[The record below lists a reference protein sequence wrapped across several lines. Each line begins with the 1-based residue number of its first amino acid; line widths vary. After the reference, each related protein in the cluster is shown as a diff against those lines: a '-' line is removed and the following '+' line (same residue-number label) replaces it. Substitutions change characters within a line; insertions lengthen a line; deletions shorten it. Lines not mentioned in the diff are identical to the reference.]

1 MDEQRATIGGI
12 HPRRL
17 AGVVG
22 LVVLVVLVIL
32 AVVFY
37 RQIGSLLRPALRQP
51 AAQIAETQDVRV
63 QRGHIT
69 KVLRLMGTIQPSREA
84 KLAFQVA
91 QGEVIAVAVNTG
103 QTVQA
108 GQTLVEL
115 DVAVLERE
123 LAKLR
128 AELLEARGE
137 LLDLIDES
145 NLMKRIQLQEELRQ
159 ANAALDQARHEL
171 QAYVAGKGTPQEKRA
186 QAAADL
192 ANAKVDLA
200 VLRDSEDWQRQI
212 QQLQVTYN
220 LAENKHGPYVLIE
233 KPSEKDMDTELL
245 LRNDMLDKHEA
256 LDQAKLQYEMDIRA
270 AEQRVAVAEQT
281 LQALDREI
289 AAGSPTIEHMRRKAA
304 VQQATA
310 KVQQILAQLAALDEA
325 TLDVDVAQAQAN
337 VLKLEGKVADAETA
351 VAEATLVA
359 PFDGVVDEVKVAPG
373 ATVSPGTELLTMF
386 SASSFYVL
394 ARVNE
399 IEIAQ
404 LTAGQEAQLTVDA
417 LRGQMLAGQLGEI
430 PSFGTYQNGLTVFD
444 VKVTFAAGELP
455 LWVGMSANV
464 NVPLFRKEDVL
475 IIPAMAVQRDVEG
488 AFVIVVQGRRTERRR
503 VQLGITDGINI
514 EVVEG
519 LEKGEV
525 VRVALQG
532 PIQPR

>member
-17 AGVVG
+17 AAVVG
-22 LVVLVVLVIL
+22 LVVLVGLAIL
-32 AVVFY
+32 AAVFY

-69 KVLRLMGTIQPSREA
+69 KVLRLMGAIQPSREA

-91 QGEVIAVAVNTG
+91 QGEVIAVPVNTG
-103 QTVQA
+103 QTVKA

-128 AELLEARGE
+128 AGLLGARSELS
-137 LLDLIDES
+137 DLIDES
-145 NLMKRIQLQEELRQ
+145 GLVKRIQLQEELRQ
-159 ANAALDQARHEL
+159 ANAALDQARREL
-171 QAYVAGKGTPQEKRA
+171 GTYEAGKGTPQEKRA

-200 VLRDSEDWQRQI
+200 VLRESKERQQQI
-212 QQLQVTYN
+212 EQLQVTYN
-220 LAENKHGPYVLIE
+220 LAENKHGPYVLILS
-233 KPSEKDMDTELL
+233 PSEKDIDTELL
-245 LRNDMLDKHEA
+245 LRNDMLDRREA

-281 LQALDREI
+281 LAALDRGI
-289 AAGSPTIEHMRRKAA
+289 AAGSPTIEHMRREAA

-325 TLDVDVAQAQAN
+325 TLDVEVAKAQAK

-351 VAEATLVA
+351 MAEATLVA

-373 ATVSPGTELLTMF
+373 ATVSAGTELVTIF

-404 LTAGQEAQLTVDA
+404 LRAGQDAQLTFDA
-417 LRGQMLAGQLGEI
+417 LGGQVLAGQLGEI

-444 VKVTFAAGELP
+444 VKVAFDAGELP
-455 LWVGMSANV
+455 LRAGMSANV

-475 IIPAMAVQRDVEG
+475 IIPAMAVQRDADG
-488 AFVIVVQGRRTERRR
+488 PFVIVVEGRRTERRTIR
-503 VQLGITDGINI
+503 LGITDGINI

-525 VRVALQG
+525 VRMALQG